1 METALVLSSN
11 IAKKENKKNKP
22 SDFTIRFDKPIIL
35 DSNKQYEIGLGRIIS
50 MSFTWFNITSDLDNQ
65 KIKYS
70 SDDGRTW
77 KDIIFPPGTWNYV
90 SFNNFIKEK
99 TKVKTSNAT
108 TYPITLKFNNT
119 TYKTKINLAAN
130 YRLDLTTSNFGDLI
144 GFNKRIL
151 TNSENIGDYTPNL
164 SQETEILNIH
174 CDLISESLVGGDE
187 TDIIYTFGTNDL
199 QPSYAFTKE
208 PLKVQYYSVNKYFI
222 STLRIYITDG
232 KRRII
237 DLNDA
242 DTSFSLIL
250 REKKNK
256 R

>member
-1 METALVLSSN
+1 MELPLVLSSHN
-11 IAKKENKKNKP
+11 VKKQTKNKP
-22 SDFTIRFDKPIIL
+22 SDFTIRYTQPIKLNPNI
-35 DSNKQYEIGLGRIIS
+35 QYEIGLDRIIT
-50 MSFTWFNITSDLDNQ
+50 MSFTWFNITLGLNNQ

-70 SDDGRTW
+70 SNNGSTW
-77 KDIIFPPGTWNYV
+77 KDLTFPPGTWNYI
-90 SFNNFIKEK
+90 SFNSYIKEK
-99 TKVKTSNAT
+99 TKVVTQSTTS
-108 TYPITLKFNNT
+108 YPITLEFDNT
-119 TYKTKINLAAN
+119 TFKTKINLAKN
-130 YRLDLTTSNFGDLI
+130 YQLDLRTSNFGDLI

-151 TNSENIGDYTPNL
+151 TSFENYGDYTPNL

-174 CDLISESLVGGDE
+174 CDLISESLVDGDE

-208 PLKVQYYSVNKYFI
+208 PLRVQYYPVNKNI
-222 STLRIYITDG
+222 INTLRIYITDG

-250 REKKNK
+250 REKKL
-256 R
+256 

>member
-1 METALVLSSN
+1 METTLVLSSN
-11 IAKKENKKNKP
+11 IAKKEDKKNKP
-22 SDFTIRFDKPIIL
+22 SDFTIRYNKPIIL
-35 DSNKQYEIGLGRIIS
+35 DPNRQYEIGLSRIIS
-50 MSFTWFNITSDLDNQ
+50 MSFTWFNITSKLNNQ

-70 SDDGRTW
+70 SDGGKTW
-77 KDIIFPPGTWNYV
+77 KDITFPPGTWNYV
-90 SFNNFIKEK
+90 SFNHFIKEK

-108 TYPITLKFNNT
+108 TYPITLKFDNT
-119 TYKTKINLAAN
+119 TFKTKINLAAN

-174 CDLISESLVGGDE
+174 CDLISESLVDGNE

-208 PLKVQYYSVNKYFI
+208 PLIVQYYSVNKYMI
-222 STLRIYITDG
+222 DTLRIYITDG

-250 REKKNK
+250 REKKNN

>member
-1 METALVLSSN
+1 METTLILSSHN
-11 IAKKENKKNKP
+11 VKKQSENKP
-22 SDFTIRFDKPIIL
+22 SDFTIWYNQPIIL
-35 DSNKQYEIGLGRIIS
+35 DPNKQYEIGLGRIIS

-99 TKVKTSNAT
+99 TKVKTSSST
-108 TYPITLKFNNT
+108 TYPITLKFDNT
-119 TYKTKINLAAN
+119 TFKTTINLAAH
-130 YRLDLTTSNFGDLI
+130 YELDLTRSNFGDLI
-144 GFNKRIL
+144 GFNKGIL
-151 TNSENIGDYTPNL
+151 MNSKNVGDYTPNL
-164 SQETEILNIH
+164 SQDTEILNIH
-174 CDLISESLVGGDE
+174 CDLISESLVDGNE

-208 PLKVQYYSVNKYFI
+208 PLRVQYYSVNKYMI
-222 STLRIYITDG
+222 DTLRIYITDG

-250 REKKNK
+250 REKKNN

>member
-1 METALVLSSN
+1 METTLILSSHN
-11 IAKKENKKNKP
+11 VKKQFGNGP
-22 SDFTIRFDKPIIL
+22 SDFTIKYNQPIIL
-35 DSNKQYEIGLGRIIS
+35 DPNRQYEIGLSRIIS

-65 KIKYS
+65 KIRYS
-70 SDDGRTW
+70 SNDGRTW

-99 TKVKTSNAT
+99 TKVKTSIGT
-108 TYPITLKFNNT
+108 TYPITLKFDNT
-119 TYKTKINLAAN
+119 TFKTTINLAAH
-130 YRLDLTTSNFGDLI
+130 YGLDLTKSNFGDLI
-144 GFNKRIL
+144 GFNKGIL
-151 TNSENIGDYTPNL
+151 MNNENVGNYTPNL
-164 SQETEILNIH
+164 SQDTEILNIH
-174 CDLISESLVGGDE
+174 CDLISDSLVDGDE

-208 PLKVQYYSVNKYFI
+208 PLRVQYYPVNKYLI

-237 DLNDA
+237 DLNNA

-250 REKKNK
+250 REKKIK

>member
-1 METALVLSSN
+1 METTLVLSSHN
-11 IAKKENKKNKP
+11 VKKQTENKP
-22 SDFTIRFDKPIIL
+22 SDFTIWYNQPIIL
-35 DSNKQYEIGLGRIIS
+35 DQNRQYEIGLGRIIS
-50 MSFTWFNITSDLDNQ
+50 MSFTWFNITSNLNNQ

-70 SDDGRTW
+70 SDGGKTW
-77 KDIIFPPGTWNYV
+77 KDLTFPPGTWNYV

-99 TKVKTSNAT
+99 TKVKTLNTT
-108 TYPITLKFNNT
+108 TYPITLKFDNT
-119 TYKTKINLAAN
+119 TFKTTINLAAN

-144 GFNKRIL
+144 DFNKRIL
-151 TNSENIGDYTPNL
+151 INSENVGDYTPNL
-164 SQETEILNIH
+164 SQDTEILNIH
-174 CDLISESLVGGDE
+174 CDLISDSLVDGNK

-208 PLKVQYYSVNKYFI
+208 PLRVQYYSVNKYMI